1 MENPTQEDSRPKNG
15 LGVTDIAFIVFLVTA
30 MVGVAW
36 VGRLAYLE
44 GVKGE
49 VTKRNGEAWA
59 KWLTQAGLDRG
70 KPGYEPSAC
79 ATGFLPVAAP
89 VTPAQV
95 PVETY
100 SEAYVAEPPAT
111 SAVLM
116 PKEPPVAR
124 TWGPCLKAVTMPGG
138 PLANYLNPFTEKP
151 IVVVPKCDMADRALS
166 GIMTLDKSIPT
177 PPGSAVPF
185 ISSSL
190 NETDS
195 IEQKM
200 QIRVTMCDKGAY
212 PIRIAELEF

>member
-1 MENPTQEDSRPKNG
+1 MENTTQENSRPKNG
-15 LGVTDIAFIVFLVTA
+15 LGAANIAFIVFLVAA

-59 KWLTQAGLDRG
+59 KWLAQAGLDRS

-79 ATGFLPVAAP
+79 ATGFIPVAAP
-89 VTPAQV
+89 VTPAQA

-100 SEAYVAEPPAT
+100 SEAYVAEPPVA

-116 PKEPPVAR
+116 PKESPVAR
-124 TWGPCLKAVTMPGG
+124 TWGPCFKALTTAGG
-138 PLANYLNPFTEKP
+138 SMASFLNPFTEKP
-151 IVVVPKCDMADRALS
+151 LVIVPKCDIADRSLAGS
-166 GIMTLDKSIPT
+166 MTLDKTIAT

-185 ISSSL
+185 LSSSL
-190 NETDS
+190 TETDS

-200 QIRVTMCDKGAY
+200 QVKVTMCDKGAY